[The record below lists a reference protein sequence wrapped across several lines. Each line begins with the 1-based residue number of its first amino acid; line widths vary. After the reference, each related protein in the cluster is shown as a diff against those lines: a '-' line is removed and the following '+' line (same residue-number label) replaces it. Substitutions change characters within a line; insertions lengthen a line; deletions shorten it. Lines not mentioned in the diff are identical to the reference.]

1 MDIAAILGQAW
12 SLYTRFFVRFVA
24 VAGVVFLVLGGVFS
38 LIEHTAAGGDATI
51 VTSFA
56 VFAVIL
62 IGYAWIQGP
71 LALVTDAAR
80 AGRDAPS
87 LGETMRRLRP
97 TLGALLPAGA
107 LAGAGIAVGTACV
120 IIPGL
125 YLATRWSLLA
135 PALVIEGLTVR
146 ESFARSH
153 RMVTGRGFQVF
164 GLLVLLFGL
173 TVVASVVLVEGLRL
187 LGADV
192 VGSWIGSAVVNT
204 LITPFPAI
212 ATTLV
217 YFHLAEGAPAG
228 ASQEARGR

>member
-1 MDIAAILGQAW
+1 MDIAAILAEAW
-12 SLYTRFFVRFVA
+12 SLYTRFFFRFVA
-24 VAGVVFLVLGGVFS
+24 VAGVVFLVLGGLFS
-38 LIEHTAAGGDATI
+38 LIEHTAAGGE
-51 VTSFA
+51 VTVAASFA
-56 VFAVIL
+56 VFALIL

-71 LALVTDAAR
+71 LALVTAAAR

-87 LGETMRRLRP
+87 LGETIRRLRP
-97 TLGALLPAGA
+97 NLGTLLAAGT
-107 LAGAGIAVGTACV
+107 LAGAAIAVGTLCV

-135 PALVIEGLTVR
+135 PALVIEGLPVR

-153 RMVTGRGFQVF
+153 RLVTGRGFQVF

-173 TVVASVVLVEGLRL
+173 TVVASLIIIEVPRL
-187 LGADV
+187 LGADL
-192 VGSWIGSAVVNT
+192 VGSWIGSAIVNT

-217 YFHLAEGAPAG
+217 YLHLAAASPAG
-228 ASQEARGR
+228 VPPRPPAR